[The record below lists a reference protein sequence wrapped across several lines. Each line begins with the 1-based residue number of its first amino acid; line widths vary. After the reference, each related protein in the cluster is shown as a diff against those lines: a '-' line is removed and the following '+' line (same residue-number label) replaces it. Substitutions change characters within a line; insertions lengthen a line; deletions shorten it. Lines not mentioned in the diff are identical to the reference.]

1 MKRRAFIALL
11 GGAAAWPLAARA
23 QQRERVRRIGVLSSV
38 PADDPE
44 IQARMA
50 AFHQG
55 LQETGWIVGRTVRID
70 YRWSHAGDSEQ
81 TRKYAAELIAL
92 APEVILAVATSA
104 AEALQR
110 PARNTPMVFVQ
121 VTDPVGAGFVES
133 LARPAAM

>member
-1 MKRRAFIALL
+1 MRRRQFITLL
-11 GGAAAWPLAARA
+11 GGAAAWPLTAAA
-23 QQRERVRRIGVLSSV
+23 QNARGVRRIGVLSSV

-44 IQARMA
+44 VQARMA

-55 LQETGWIVGRTVRID
+55 LQETGWTVGRTVRID

-92 APEVILAVATSA
+92 APDVILAVATSA
-104 AEALQR
+104 AEALQQ